1 MTYEVKMCYYK
12 DRSAIEGA
20 AYYKVNAKSES
31 DAKMQAF
38 LMAITDRPNLQAY
51 AGEVVRLE
59 EMKIGA

>member
-1 MTYEVKMCYYK
+1 MTYEVKMCYYRNK
-12 DRSAIEGA
+12 SVIEGA
-20 AYYKVNAKSES
+20 AYYRIKAKSES

-38 LMAITDRPNLQAY
+38 LMAITDRPDMQAY